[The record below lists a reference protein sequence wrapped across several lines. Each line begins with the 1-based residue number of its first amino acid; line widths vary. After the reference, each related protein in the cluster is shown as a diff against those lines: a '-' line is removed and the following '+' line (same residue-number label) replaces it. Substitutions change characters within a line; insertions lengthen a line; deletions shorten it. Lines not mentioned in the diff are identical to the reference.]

1 MSDKLFSVKDQVVLV
16 TGGSRGIGKE
26 LASAFVRRD
35 AHVIIAGRHK
45 QTLDETATEISTP
58 SNSVSAQICDVSSTD
73 DVELLIESVISQHGR
88 IDTLVSVAGINKRMK
103 AERYT
108 IDEYDSI
115 TDINAKGAWIIAQAV
130 GRKMIPQGSGSIINI
145 SSVSSLRAG
154 LAAGAYS
161 AAKAAV
167 NQFSMCAA
175 MEAAPYG
182 VRVNVVAPGAVETP
196 GLNASVGKNEAMKT
210 LMANSI
216 PIQRL
221 GTPEDLANTV
231 CFLASDESTFITG
244 VVLPVDGGKTP
255 QLHVPDWELTLDNRN
270 VK

>member
-103 AERYT
+103 AESYT

-130 GRKMIPQGSGSIINI
+130 GRKMIPQGSGSIINVD
-145 SSVSSLRAG
+145 SLNTYAPLRGTTPYAMSKASVLMMTRG
-154 LAAGAYS
+154 LANEWGRH
-161 AAKAAV
+161 
-167 NQFSMCAA
+167 
-175 MEAAPYG
+175 G
-182 VRVNVVAPGAVETP
+182 IRVNSIAPGFIHTDLTKKVWADETMR
-196 GLNASVGKNEAMKT
+196 AWGKTNTPLE
-210 LMANSI
+210 
-216 PIQRL
+216 RL
-221 GTPEDLANTV
+221 GKVSDLVGAAI
-231 CFLASDESTFITG
+231 FLASDASQFMSGQT
-244 VVLPVDGGKTP
+244 LRVDGGFTAGINWP
-255 QLHVPDWELTLDNRN
+255 VEL
-270 VK
+270 